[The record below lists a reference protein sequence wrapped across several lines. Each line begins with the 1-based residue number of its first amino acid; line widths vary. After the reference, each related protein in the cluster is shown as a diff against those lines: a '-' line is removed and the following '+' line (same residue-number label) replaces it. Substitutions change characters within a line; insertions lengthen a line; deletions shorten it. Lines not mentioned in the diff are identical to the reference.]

1 MAKNEARTLG
11 VILDELNKKVDAYNE
26 LEVTDPKRVELT
38 DDTKK
43 LVDEYNEVSLLTTY
57 AKCMEAELPL
67 KALVE
72 TFSYNTVSTK
82 DAPHKEVQ
90 EGVKR
95 TVYTRSVTEKP
106 RMLDITKFLD
116 WAAES
121 NKHIANSK
129 DWKSKMLAAK
139 VAIKTE
145 WKKCL
150 AAKGESH
157 SYSIRKM
164 KTALKDMFDALLF
177 IPTES
182 GNNALVANSTIA
194 NFAFAAANKLNPKI
208 DADASDLD
216 ILPESNWKVIQMK
229 IMRTAVTG
237 KELIINY
244 NNDEDEADEL
254 QEEVVEPATTKK
266 SETAKK

>member
-43 LVDEYNEVSLLTTY
+43 LVEEYNEVSLLTTY
-57 AKCMEAELPL
+57 AKCLEAELPL

-72 TFSYNTVSTK
+72 TFSYNTVNTK

-90 EGVKR
+90 NGVKR

-121 NKHIANSK
+121 NKQIAHSK
-129 DWKSKMLAAK
+129 DWKSKMLDAK
-139 VAIKTE
+139 LAIKTE
-145 WKKCL
+145 WKKYL
-150 AAKGESH
+150 KSKGDST
-157 SYSIRKM
+157 SVSNRKM
-164 KTALKDMFDALLF
+164 REAIQNMFNALLF
-177 IPTES
+177 IPKEN
-182 GNNALVANSTIA
+182 GNNALVAYGDIVK
-194 NFAFAAANKLNPKI
+194 FAFAFANKLDPRVDE
-208 DADASDLD
+208 DAPDGS
-216 ILPESNWKVIQMK
+216 ILPDSNWRVIQMK
-229 IMRTAVTG
+229 IMKSAVAG
-237 KELIINY
+237 KELIINH
-244 NNDEDEADEL
+244 NDDEDAIDEV
-254 QEEVVEPATTKK
+254 QEEAPVLVEEPEKK
-266 SETAKK
+266 TAAE